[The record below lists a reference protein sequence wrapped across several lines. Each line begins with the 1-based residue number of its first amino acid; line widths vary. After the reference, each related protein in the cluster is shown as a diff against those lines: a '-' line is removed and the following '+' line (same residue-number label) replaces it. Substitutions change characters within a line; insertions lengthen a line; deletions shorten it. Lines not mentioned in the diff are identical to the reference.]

1 MTKGTNSKEANMAP
15 SPELSGLK
23 LGTQPQ
29 NSLHIG
35 GTQTFKEPARNSVF
49 VSYYTAAAPDMLFST
64 VKDPNNPKS
73 RFIAG
78 VDWLDTK
85 VKPVM
90 DAVEQD
96 DPFADQ
102 ILFDIEQSIESA
114 ISVYKDASDD
124 LQNFIGKTLSG
135 SDSSLVLASEPET
148 NVVKILFD
156 HKLAYKVLWLSKELD
171 KVLYFL
177 YQANKL
183 SLITTKEKDQ
193 RWMEAKK
200 LFRNVFNQISN
211 WRHTGI
217 SREALAQNTAIVRKA
232 FEKNSRIELTPEVLL
247 LEKRADVAPSI
258 SAWKNDV
265 LPDSVRERLEK
276 YYVASE

>member
-1 MTKGTNSKEANMAP
+1 MTQDANNKEASTTP

-23 LGTQPQ
+23 LGEKPQ

-35 GTQTFKEPARNSVF
+35 GTQTFKEPARNVVM

-64 VKDPNNPKS
+64 VKDPNDPKS

-102 ILFDIEQSIESA
+102 ILYDIEQSIDNA
-114 ISVYKDASDD
+114 VAVYKDASDD
-124 LQNFIGKTLSG
+124 LQKFIGETLSG
-135 SDSSLVLASEPET
+135 SDSFLELAPEPET

-183 SLITTKEKDQ
+183 SLITTKEKNQ

-200 LFRNVFNQISN
+200 LFRNTFNQISG
-211 WRHTGI
+211 WKHTGI

-232 FEKNSRIELTPEVLL
+232 FEINSRIELTPEVLL

-258 SAWKNDV
+258 TAWKNDT
-265 LPDSVRERLEK
+265 LPGSVKERLER
-276 YYVASE
+276 YYVDSE